1 MLQKISIGNS
11 LKMLK
16 KLLIKNNE
24 FMCFYIL
31 SKQTSLYLVASNLT
45 LFDNFNKIVSNKRLY
60 FYNFYFFYKF
70 FVNSYILLWARIT
83 FRGKGFRIRNFQ
95 EDKKLTLNFGHSH
108 WDRIK
113 FYKYWSFWKIRR
125 QSYVIVTTNLL
136 NLWYL
141 YIELLKILK
150 IYNK

>member
-1 MLQKISIGNS
+1 
-11 LKMLK
+11 MLK

-95 EDKKLTLNFGHSH
+95 EDKKLTKLGNRRGKTLGLWRFL
-108 WDRIK
+108 RINC
-113 FYKYWSFWKIRR
+113 WVGIG
-125 QSYVIVTTNLL
+125 
-136 NLWYL
+136 
-141 YIELLKILK
+141 
-150 IYNK
+150 